1 MSLRHALLGFLGTAP
16 ASGYELA
23 REFGESMGW
32 FWYASHSQIYPELHR
47 LEREGLVASSDARRG
62 ARRKRVYRLTE
73 SGDAELQA
81 WLEEPVEPA
90 PMRDAERVQLVFL
103 DDAPPGA
110 VRRHLEA
117 HRKHHEDLLAVYSQQ
132 LREIRANTFPR
143 LAKRLANR
151 PTGRREMIVGLKV
164 LAVQGNVTRART
176 EIAWADDALSWL
188 EGVSPQ

>member
-47 LEREGLVASSDARRG
+47 LEREGLVASSDATAG
-62 ARRKRVYRLTE
+62 GRRKRVYRLTG
-73 SGDAELQA
+73 SGDAELRA
-81 WLEEPVEPA
+81 WLEEPAEPA

-103 DDAPPGA
+103 DDAPPEA

-117 HRKHHEDLLAVYSQQ
+117 HRTHHEDLLAVYSQQ

-151 PTGRREMIVGLKV
+151 PAARHEMIVGLKV
-164 LAVQGNVTRART
+164 LAVQGNVARART

-188 EGVSPQ
+188 EGVASR